1 MPTFYEFFAGGGMA
15 RAGLGPDWQCLFAN
29 DIDAKKASAYTD
41 NWGRA
46 EFKLGDIYSLKTS
59 DLPERADLAW
69 ASFPCQDLSLAGAG
83 AGLDGDRSGAF
94 WGFWR
99 IINNLRLKKR
109 APQLLVIENVV
120 GALTSNGG
128 KDFAAICRA
137 LSSLGY
143 NFGAAVIDAALFL
156 PHSRPRLFIIAHIKS
171 AHTPLAL
178 SDVGPSD
185 AWHPKSLQLAQE
197 ALAHDLRRHWIWWR
211 LPLPDTH
218 EQKLVDLIEEQP
230 TGVSWHSAEQT
241 SRLISQMSSFNCA
254 KLKKAQARK
263 TRVVGT
269 IYKRTRRDEN
279 GKKVQ
284 RAEVR
289 FDDIAGC
296 LRTPAG
302 GSSRQII
309 IVVEGSSVRSR
320 LLSPRE
326 AARLMGLADTYKL
339 PKNYNEA
346 YHLAGDGVGVPVVRH
361 LASHILSP
369 IVSKNPLNTQI
380 AAE

>member
-1 MPTFYEFFAGGGMA
+1 MA

-29 DIDAKKASAYTD
+29 DIDAKKATAYTE
-41 NWGRA
+41 NWGSA
-46 EFKLGDIYSLKTS
+46 EFKLGDIYSLRTS

-83 AGLDGDRSGAF
+83 AGLEGDRSGAF

-109 APQLLVIENVV
+109 APRLLVIENVV
-120 GALTSNGG
+120 GTLTSNGG

-143 NFGAAVIDAALFL
+143 NFGATVIDAALFL

-185 AWHPKSLQLAQE
+185 VWHPKSLQLAQE
-197 ALAHDLRRHWIWWR
+197 ALPHDLRRQWIWWR
-211 LPLPDTH
+211 LPPPNRN
-218 EQKLVDLIEEQP
+218 ERKLIDLIEESP
-230 TGVSWHSAEQT
+230 TSVNWHSAEQT
-241 SRLISQMSSFNCA
+241 ARLIVQMSSFNRA
-254 KLKKAQARK
+254 KLENAKKRNV
-263 TRVVGT
+263 RVVGT
-269 IYKRTRRDEN
+269 IYKRTRRDES

-309 IVVEGSSVRSR
+309 VVVEGRSVRSR
-320 LLSPRE
+320 LLSSRE

-339 PKNYNEA
+339 PNNYNDA
-346 YHLAGDGVGVPVVRH
+346 YHLAGDGVAVPVVEF
-361 LASHILSP
+361 LNSSILSSIFATP
-369 IVSKNPLNTQI
+369 EASREKLV

>member
-1 MPTFYEFFAGGGMA
+1 MA
-15 RAGLGPDWQCLFAN
+15 RAGLGSDWQCLFAN
-29 DIDAKKASAYTD
+29 DIDAKKATAYTD
-41 NWGRA
+41 NWGSA

-59 DLPERADLAW
+59 DIPGRADLAW

-83 AGLDGDRSGAF
+83 AGLEGDRSGAF

-109 APQLLVIENVV
+109 SPQLLVIENVV
-120 GALTSNGG
+120 GALTANGG
-128 KDFAAICRA
+128 KDFATICRA

-143 NFGAAVIDAALFL
+143 NFGAAVVDAALFL

-171 AHTPLAL
+171 AHLPLAF
-178 SDVGPSD
+178 SDAGPSD

-197 ALAHDLRRHWIWWR
+197 ALPHDLRKQWIWWR
-211 LPLPDTH
+211 LPPPDRS
-218 EQKLVDLIEEQP
+218 ERKLIDLIEENP
-230 TGVSWHSAEQT
+230 TGVNWHSAEQT
-241 SRLISQMSSFNCA
+241 ARLINQMSSFNWA
-254 KLKKAQARK
+254 KLKKAQAANM
-263 TRVVGT
+263 RVVGT
-269 IYKRTRRDEN
+269 IYKRTRRDES

-309 IVVEGSSVRSR
+309 VIVEGRSVRSR

-326 AARLMGLADTYKL
+326 AARLMGLADSYKL
-339 PKNYNEA
+339 PSNYNDA
-346 YHLAGDGVGVPVVRH
+346 YHLAGDGVAVPVVEFLNSSLLSSM
-361 LASHILSP
+361 LATPKILREKL
-369 IVSKNPLNTQI
+369 V